1 MMKHFLVIACVVAG
15 INATMAQT
23 PFVHSGEPALVYA
36 LPATELVFD
45 LEIEKV
51 TEKPGMFYQYSQR
64 YLATNKVVTA
74 ESVQYKLKSVRMS
87 TRPVADPARRFAVA
101 PGTVPGIV
109 VTKEGF
115 LAGVNCPAPRQ
126 LVNERKV
133 ERRIQSQPV
142 RPEGILPL
150 NQEYMMAGS
159 IAKMAE
165 GAAYQIYSIRESRLN
180 LLSGE
185 LDNLPADGESL
196 KQMLHGLDQHEREL
210 TELFVGEVRRTTEH
224 RQVTFIPDSI
234 ENEAI
239 LFRLSASR
247 GLVANDDL
255 GGEPYYV
262 VVDHEKIP
270 APSVATLRAQASKK
284 KSKQAPEE
292 VALYTLIP
300 ANAVVEL
307 SDGVTS
313 LLQQSTTLSQLGVLM
328 PYGASLFSGPDV
340 IMEVDAT
347 TGRLL
352 RFQQKVETK
361 R

>member
-1 MMKHFLVIACVVAG
+1 MKQLLVIACVVAG
-15 INATMAQT
+15 INATLAQT
-23 PFVHSGEPALVYA
+23 PFVHSGEPALVYV

-64 YLATNKVVTA
+64 YLATNKVVTT
-74 ESVQYKLKSVRMS
+74 ESVQYKLKSVGMS

-101 PGTVPGIV
+101 PGAIPGLV
-109 VTKEGF
+109 VTKDGF
-115 LAGVNCPAPRQ
+115 LAGVNCPVPRQ
-126 LVNERKV
+126 LVNERRV
-133 ERRIQSQPV
+133 ERLIQSQAV

-159 IAKMAE
+159 MAKMAE
-165 GAAYQIYSIRESRLN
+165 GAAYQIYAIRESRLN

-185 LDNLPADGESL
+185 LENLPADGESL
-196 KQMLHGLDQHEREL
+196 KQMLQGLDQLEREL

-224 RQVTFIPDSI
+224 RQVSFIPDSV
-234 ENEAI
+234 ENEAV

-247 GLVANDDL
+247 GLVPNDDL

-270 APSVATLRAQASKK
+270 VPSAAALRAQASKK
-284 KSKQAPEE
+284 KSKQTPDE

-300 ANAVVEL
+300 ANAIVEI
-307 SDGVTS
+307 SDGVST
-313 LLQQSTTLSQLGVLM
+313 LLKQSTTLSQLGVLM
-328 PYGASLFSGPDV
+328 PYGSSLFSGPDV
-340 IMEVDAT
+340 IMEVDAA
-347 TGRLL
+347 TGRLI
-352 RFQQKVETK
+352 RFQQKAEPK